1 MTPPAQRAAAGLAAA
16 LLVLLIGAALP
27 GDGAPPQADDGPHPH
42 PSLTPAEI
50 VRIQIEAL
58 RANDAADRGI
68 AIAYRFASPDNRRS
82 TGPLARF
89 AAMIKREPYATM
101 LRHTDAEYGPVT
113 VAGRR
118 AAQRVVL
125 SAPGRPPVTYVFHLA
140 RQEDPGPL
148 HGCWMTEAVQAVEYA
163 GRQA

>member
-1 MTPPAQRAAAGLAAA
+1 MTPPAQRAAAGLAVA
-16 LLVLLIGAALP
+16 LLALLIGVAVP
-27 GDGAPPQADDGPHPH
+27 GHGAPRQADDGPHPH
-42 PSLTPAEI
+42 PSLAPADV

-58 RANDAADRGI
+58 RGNDAADRGI

-82 TGPLARF
+82 TGPLGRF
-89 AAMIKREPYATM
+89 AAMIKQEPYVMM
-101 LRHTDAEYGPVT
+101 LRHTHAVYGPVT

-125 SAPGRPPVTYVFHLA
+125 SAPGRAPVTYVFHLA
-140 RQEDPGPL
+140 RQEDAGPL
-148 HGCWMTEAVQAVEYA
+148 HGCWMTEAVQAVDYA